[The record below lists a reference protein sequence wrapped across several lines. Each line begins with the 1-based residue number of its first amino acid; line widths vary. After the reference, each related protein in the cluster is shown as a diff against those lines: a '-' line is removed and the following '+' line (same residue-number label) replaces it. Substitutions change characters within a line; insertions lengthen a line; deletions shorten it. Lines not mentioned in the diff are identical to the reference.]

1 MTDTWA
7 DGATLRQR
15 LDDHFDAHF
24 HDRLDIQD
32 KARVARGSNPRSSAG
47 RRALLRKGL
56 FAGAGLPTP
65 WPCCFGIFWR
75 QSFHRCVNIT
85 A

>member
-32 KARVARGSNPRSSAG
+32 KASVANCHLSGCGYAPHPQYNSLPAG
-47 RRALLRKGL
+47 GHPA
-56 FAGAGLPTP
+56 
-65 WPCCFGIFWR
+65 
-75 QSFHRCVNIT
+75 
-85 A
+85 